1 MRKVVLK
8 TASGLVEVLI
18 VMGIIGTT
26 LISSMLLVSR
36 GFVEVRNNQTEDE
49 ISGIV
54 IQVMDKLKNSTALEI
69 AQTEFNTLTSTSTR
83 NFYLSGR
90 DQLTLDTFESP
101 TTPITSCD
109 SNNEYNV
116 IAKEIVDSSLTQ
128 NLCIQI
134 QLRKQDQAL
143 NDRFIGSVVYVY
155 TLNTETLT
163 SKLDFVKYN
172 EFTVPNGLPGGTATG
187 GGSATGSPATT
198 GTQPTTGGS
207 QTGGTTFTPI
217 PTTGGVSGGT
227 FDNNSSSTGDQ
238 TF

>member
-1 MRKVVLK
+1 MKKLVFK

-26 LISSMLLVSR
+26 LVSSMLLVSR

-54 IQVMDKLKNSTALEI
+54 VQVLDKIKNSTALEI
-69 AQTEFNTLTSTSTR
+69 AQTEFNTLSSTSTR
-83 NFYLSGR
+83 NFYLSGP
-90 DQLTLDTFESP
+90 DTLSLDTFQSP
-101 TTPITSCD
+101 TLPITSCD

-134 QLRKQDQAL
+134 QLRKQSLTA
-143 NDRFIGSVVYVY
+143 NDRFIGSVIYVY
-155 TLNTETLT
+155 TLNTETIT

-187 GGSATGSPATT
+187 GGSATG
-198 GTQPTTGGS
+198 GS
-207 QTGGTTFTPI
+207 QTGGTTFTTG
-217 PTTGGVSGGT
+217 PTTGGST
-227 FDNNSSSTGDQ
+227 FDNNASTTGVE